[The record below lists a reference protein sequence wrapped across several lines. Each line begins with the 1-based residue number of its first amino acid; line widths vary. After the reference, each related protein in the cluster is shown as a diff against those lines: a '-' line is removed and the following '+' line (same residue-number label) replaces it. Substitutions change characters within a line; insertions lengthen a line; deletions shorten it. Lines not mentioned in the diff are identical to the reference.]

1 MDIVAKSDDGLAISG
16 LTDRE
21 IAAARTGVG
30 KVGDQPPGLAVHG
43 DDYVGS
49 QFGSAID
56 RLRH

>member
-30 KVGDQPPGLAVHG
+30 KVGD
-43 DDYVGS
+43 
-49 QFGSAID
+49 
-56 RLRH
+56 